1 LSVDGFFAIRI
12 REFDLFYPNMVDDL
26 LKFANLVLRAK
37 YTAVGYI
44 YIA

>member
-1 LSVDGFFAIRI
+1 MSVDGFFAIGI
-12 REFDLFYPNMVDDL
+12 WEFDLLYPNMVDDP

-37 YTAVGYI
+37 YAAVGYI